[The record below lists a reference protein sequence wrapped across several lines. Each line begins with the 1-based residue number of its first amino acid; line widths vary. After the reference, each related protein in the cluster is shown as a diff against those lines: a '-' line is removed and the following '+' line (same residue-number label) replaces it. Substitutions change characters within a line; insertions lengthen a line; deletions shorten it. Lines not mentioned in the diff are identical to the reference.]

1 MILPRGITG
10 FWGVNEA
17 PPPFLDEKAFCQMCH
32 ALARKNG
39 GAVTET
45 GTDTAARNFYFAK
58 LSRHDHSVFILQNIH
73 YPCIAFARRDNF
85 DRFILTSRPEWL
97 QLSEGSGRFLSP
109 DELNQ
114 DWRGLCEEL
123 SSEELGQIRYWKPRT
138 VGEIIFNTW
147 D

>member
-1 MILPRGITG
+1 M
-10 FWGVNEA
+10 
-17 PPPFLDEKAFCQMCH
+17 
-32 ALARKNG
+32 
-39 GAVTET
+39 
-45 GTDTAARNFYFAK
+45 
-58 LSRHDHSVFILQNIH
+58 QNIH

-97 QLSEGSGRFLSP
+97 QLSESSGRFLSP

-123 SSEELGQIRYWKPRT
+123 SPEELGQIRYWKPRT
-138 VGEIIFNTW
+138 VGETIFNTW